1 MGKHVICKMTF
12 VFSNAVIIYF
22 EDSSSFFIVVEVI
35 YPEGLGGYSSFG
47 AACKSQ
53 RKSRHVPCT
62 AAAPGGAATRPH
74 GGGRG

>member
-35 YPEGLGGYSSFG
+35 YPV
-47 AACKSQ
+47 K
-53 RKSRHVPCT
+53 VI
-62 AAAPGGAATRPH
+62 
-74 GGGRG
+74 